1 MGLLTTYDANN
12 KIIINDKTVSYSQKR
27 VTGTWTYMPFPWQDV
42 TYSWMWEYHRYC
54 SKSYMY
60 VGMDLTTANA
70 CAAAMITKYTRPF
83 YVSSW
88 TDSGTWE
95 VVPGGSML
103 MAEVTVQQRAGCMY
117 DVLINVRE
125 DDSRMSKT
133 ADSPASLFTIENAR
147 DYD

>member
-1 MGLLTTYDANN
+1 
-12 KIIINDKTVSYSQKR
+12 
-27 VTGTWTYMPFPWQDV
+27 
-42 TYSWMWEYHRYC
+42 
-54 SKSYMY
+54 MY

-117 DVLINVRE
+117 DVMINVRE
-125 DDSRMSKT
+125 DDVRMSKT
-133 ADSPASLFTIENAR
+133 AVSPTSLFTSENAR